1 MSIHQRYGLNG
12 VDGVRVGR
20 FKGGVNTSFIVYRI
34 GEALIDAGPANQ
46 WPAVRSFVDERPIGM
61 LLLTH
66 HHEDHSGN
74 AARIAGHCNLVPY
87 APELSRAKL
96 CSGYRTPPLQK
107 IVWGSPRPVETQILP
122 EITELEDGTRLQ
134 AIHTPGHAKDL
145 HVFYLPDRGALFSGD
160 LYISK
165 ALRYLR
171 SDERLDQLIDSIR
184 DVLALDFSTIFC
196 PHRGILEDGKPSLA
210 AKLDNI
216 LSLCGKAQDLSRR
229 GYPVARIVT
238 ELLGPEDMTARI
250 TGYNFSKANLIS
262 EALKVRDTG

>member
-1 MSIHQRYGLNG
+1 MSSLQRYRLHD

-20 FKGGVNTSFIVYRI
+20 FKGVNTSFIVYRI

-46 WPAVRSFVDERPIGM
+46 WPAVRAFVDKRPVGK

-66 HHEDHSGN
+66 HHEDHGGN
-74 AARIAGHCNLVPY
+74 AARIARHCGLIPY
-87 APELSRAKL
+87 APALSQAKL
-96 CSGYRTPPLQK
+96 QSGYRTPLVQK
-107 IVWGSPRPVETQILP
+107 IVWGSPRPVETQQLP
-122 EITELEDGTRLQ
+122 EITVLDNGTRLQ

-145 HVFYLPDRGALFSGD
+145 HVFFLPDRGELFSGD

-165 ALRYLR
+165 SLRYLR

-184 DVLALDFSTIFC
+184 KVLALDFTTLFC

-216 LSLCGKAQDLSRR
+216 LTLCGQVRELHGR
-229 GYPVARIVT
+229 GHPVKQIVH
-238 ELLGPEDMTARI
+238 ELLGPEDLVARI
-250 TGYNFSKANLIS
+250 TNYNFSKTNLVS
-262 EALKVRDTG
+262 EALKVPVSA